1 MKPKFEKVLELALE
15 QGIARG
21 YRRAFKHNENPAEG
35 VILEHIQEQVMESLY
50 EYFDFPSNDP

>member
-1 MKPKFEKVLELALE
+1 MRPKFESVLELALE

-35 VILEHIQEQVMESLY
+35 AILEHIQEQVMESLY
-50 EYFDFPSNDP
+50 EWFDFDENDD